1 MEPLALSLQRLGA
14 FDFCGAES
22 LDLLRI
28 DVIWNLD
35 DYFYME
41 ERDISLE
48 KRYGRTVEERAT
60 LVAARHR
67 SCEGRQ
73 PRAFNFVLRDL
84 GSSAIKGLHKTL
96 THFVVGRWVLTGDEF
111 AIFDH
116 KRLEDSFGRDGD
128 VAAGDFQSVVDAK
141 RHFAATHQVFLSIVL
156 LVIRKQCHAVTGILR
171 ILSKPFCLFRLACY
185 KCGTELLSLR
195 HRRRYGKRSVTEKRR
210 RLCRGMGMTKQ
221 LVFK

>member
-41 ERDISLE
+41 EQDICLE

-60 LVAARHR
+60 LVAAGHR

-73 PRAFNFVLRDL
+73 PRASNSVLRDL
-84 GSSAIKGLHKTL
+84 GSSAIKDLYKTL

-116 KRLEDSFGRDGD
+116 RRLEDSFGRDED
-128 VAAGDFQSVVDAK
+128 VATGDLQSVVDVK
-141 RHFAATHQVFLSIVL
+141 RNFAATHQVFLSIVL
-156 LVIRKQCHAVTGILR
+156 L
-171 ILSKPFCLFRLACY
+171 
-185 KCGTELLSLR
+185 R
-195 HRRRYGKRSVTEKRR
+195 HRRRYGNRSVSGSCIRSIIGGCPWGVEPD
-210 RLCRGMGMTKQ
+210 
-221 LVFK
+221 VFIETFLNHRME

>member
-41 ERDISLE
+41 EQDISLE

-60 LVAARHR
+60 LVAAG
-67 SCEGRQ
+67 EGRQ
-73 PRAFNFVLRDL
+73 PRASNFVLRDL

-111 AIFDH
+111 AIFDDR
-116 KRLEDSFGRDGD
+116 RLEDSFGRDGD
-128 VAAGDFQSVVDAK
+128 VAAGDPQSVVDVK
-141 RHFAATHQVFLSIVL
+141 RNFAATRQVFLSIVL
-156 LVIRKQCHAVTGILR
+156 L
-171 ILSKPFCLFRLACY
+171 
-185 KCGTELLSLR
+185 R
-195 HRRRYGKRSVTEKRR
+195 HRRRYGNRSVTEKRR
-210 RLCRGMGMTKQ
+210 RLCRGMGMTKYLTKVRVLHQ
-221 LVFK
+221 VDHRWVSP